1 MAGLSFS
8 EHRGM
13 GIVRRG
19 GKETWGQDVRKKG
32 RKEGGMGGRRG
43 KCCFFDSIDTVSS
56 FVSIIF
62 ATIKNFSREKQLLF
76 YPLPPEGLV
85 HTYCTPQLLPTG
97 ENSALL
103 NTPHNYKQITH
114 LQCVSETMVV

>member
-19 GKETWGQDVRKKG
+19 GKKTWGQDVKKKG
-32 RKEGGMGGRRG
+32 KKEERKRKML
-43 KCCFFDSIDTVSS
+43 FLDSIDTVSS

-62 ATIKNFSREKQLLF
+62 ATIKNFSRGKTVAVLSTATRGTRSYILYAVAPSYRRELSSVEHTTQL
-76 YPLPPEGLV
+76 
-85 HTYCTPQLLPTG
+85 
-97 ENSALL
+97 
-103 NTPHNYKQITH
+103 
-114 LQCVSETMVV
+114 